1 MKGDMRQVVILA
13 VSFLIGVAAFVLTHV
28 YLKGEL
34 ARVERQRQEIEA
46 GIQKV
51 KVLVAGRSLP
61 AGTVIGLAD
70 VAQKSVP
77 RSGLSSEPVL
87 PDEFDRVDGRKLLF
101 SIDKEAP
108 ILWAFVDS
116 PYKPGAGLAPTIK
129 KRMRAISISV
139 GGSAAVS
146 GLVQPNDRVDVLGTF
161 SLPAPTGQGEMETV
175 TMTILQNVTVLATG
189 TQLGNA
195 GSGETMRTKSQG
207 YGAVTVEVSPEEA
220 ELLVFSEYMKGRL
233 TLSLRNPSDIDYLK
247 AENLQSV
254 NFGHLQKK
262 IPEYNEKRQQSIVT
276 RK

>member
-13 VSFLIGVAAFVLTHV
+13 VSFLIGIAAFVVTHL
-28 YLKGEL
+28 YLRGEL
-34 ARVERQRQEIEA
+34 AQIERQRQAIEA

-51 KVLVAGRSLP
+51 KVLVAGRALP
-61 AGTVIGLAD
+61 AGTVLSLAD

-87 PDEFDRVDGRKLLF
+87 PEDFDRVDGRKLLF
-101 SIDKEAP
+101 AVEKEAP
-108 ILWAFVDS
+108 LLWAFVDS
-116 PYKPGAGLAPTIK
+116 PYKPGAGLAPTIR

-161 SLPAPTGQGEMETV
+161 SLPAPTAQGEMETA
-175 TMTILQNVTVLATG
+175 TMTVLQNVTVLATG

-195 GSGETMRTKSQG
+195 EIGEGGRARAQG
-207 YGAVTVEVSPEEA
+207 YGTVTLEVSPEEA
-220 ELLVFSEYMKGRL
+220 ELLAFSEYMKGRL
-233 TLSLRNPSDIDYLK
+233 TLSLRNPADVDYLQ
-247 AENLQSV
+247 AQSLQSI
-254 NFGHLQKK
+254 NFAHLQQK
-262 IPEYNEKRQQSIVT
+262 IPEYNEARQRSIVT